1 MEIHPGVPNAYYE
14 QGVVKGEDTKPF
26 IEKAHGDG
34 RDHHLLQPPAASA
47 PGAGLRRA
55 PIIDDD
61 GALTIQS
68 KSIGVH
74 LHHAMICPGLGVA
87 PEKLRIIQNPT
98 GGTFGYKF
106 SPTME
111 ALLGVACLATG
122 KPVSLVYNQYQN
134 ITYTG
139 KRSPGNVN
147 VQAGRATRTAS

>member
-1 MEIHPGVPNAYYE
+1 M
-14 QGVVKGEDTKPF
+14 
-26 IEKAHGDG
+26 
-34 RDHHLLQPPAASA
+34 
-47 PGAGLRRA
+47 
-55 PIIDDD
+55 
-61 GALTIQS
+61 LTIQS

-74 LHHAMICPGLGVA
+74 LHHAMICPGLGVEPA
-87 PEKLRIIQNPT
+87 KLRLIQNAA

-111 ALLGVACLATG
+111 ALLGVAAIATG

-147 VQAGRATRTAS
+147 IKLGLRRGRQAHRPWKPTGGSTTVRIPSSATC